1 MTNFWVPDST
11 TIDGWMI
18 ETPIRSPDLP
28 VNLWVH
34 WSGISKDWGGFPP
47 ALTDGDWHDGSG
59 VLVAPVPAGDTVL
72 AAQGAVGLASAHRE
86 ETLPG
91 NTDDWGMAVDS
102 VGRLPAPVVG
112 QTSLVLALS
121 LRSLG
126 NCWPVALA
134 LTVDMLVLRESLVP
148 QTPLPYGQRPKPGRG
163 LTDRITQRD
172 AYLEE
177 LRSVSERRKVLK
189 HLLKALDREAL
200 DGPPPQLGL
209 PRRATIGLTMSL
221 TAPLTPA
228 RHPQQPDPARP
239 RPEKPKRRKS

>member
-59 VLVAPVPAGDTVL
+59 VLVAPVALGDTVL
-72 AAQGAVGLASAHRE
+72 AAQGAVGLAAAHRE
-86 ETLPG
+86 ETSLF
-91 NTDDWGMAVDS
+91 NTDNWGMAVDS
-102 VGRLPAPVVG
+102 VGRLQAPVVG
-112 QTSLVLALS
+112 QSSVVLALS
-121 LRSLG
+121 LRTLG

-134 LTVDMLVLRESLVP
+134 LTVDMLVLREALVP
-148 QTPLPYGQRPKPGRG
+148 QTPLPYGQRPKPGRS
-163 LTDRITQRD
+163 LRDRIVQRET
-172 AYLEE
+172 YLEE

-189 HLLKALDREAL
+189 RLLKTLDQEAVE
-200 DGPPPQLGL
+200 GPPPQLGL
-209 PRRATIGLTMSL
+209 PRRATMGLTMSL
-221 TAPLTPA
+221 TAPLAPA
-228 RHPQQPDPARP
+228 RRPPEPQKPPPDKP
-239 RPEKPKRRKS
+239 RRRKA